1 MTTFAELG
9 LNAKLVNN
17 IAAKGYDS
25 PSPIQAKAIP
35 LVLSGSDLMDAA

>member
-1 MTTFAELG
+1 MTSFSQLG
-9 LNAKLVNN
+9 LNTKLIQN

-35 LVLSGSDLMDAA
+35 LVLSGCD